1 MITRMFHDLTLPLLG
16 FGAMRLPLLADGSGR
31 VDEARTRDMVA
42 YAMQHGLNYF
52 DTAYPYHGG
61 ESERIMGRILVD
73 YPRESYL
80 LATKFPSHV
89 AAAGRTPASIFEE
102 QLEKCGV
109 SYFDFYL
116 LHNVCETTTPT
127 FCDPKLG
134 IVDYLLEQRRLG
146 RIRYLGFSSHGQM
159 DNLRAFLDLCAQWQ
173 PEDP

>member
-61 ESERIMGRILVD
+61 ESERIMGRILAD

-89 AAAGRTPASIFEE
+89 AAAGRTLIVGA
-102 QLEKCGV
+102 
-109 SYFDFYL
+109 
-116 LHNVCETTTPT
+116 
-127 FCDPKLG
+127 DPVNHPLFHTVAVVIKAHK
-134 IVDYLLEQRRLG
+134 VQRRAVV
-146 RIRYLGFSSHGQM
+146 M
-159 DNLRAFLDLCAQWQ
+159 AV
-173 PEDP
+173 

>member
-61 ESERIMGRILVD
+61 ESERIMGRILAD

-80 LATKFPSHV
+80 LATWPPPDALPPPSLKSSWRN
-89 AAAGRTPASIFEE
+89 AG
-102 QLEKCGV
+102 
-109 SYFDFYL
+109 
-116 LHNVCETTTPT
+116 
-127 FCDPKLG
+127 
-134 IVDYLLEQRRLG
+134 
-146 RIRYLGFSSHGQM
+146 
-159 DNLRAFLDLCAQWQ
+159 
-173 PEDP
+173 